1 MIFFVKLKKSCK
13 KEQTIRRGEG
23 MMNLSGMI
31 SDEVIEAILEIFKQ
45 EHPSGVYVVSK
56 MLNGN
61 VLIEGESDQSL
72 YLRPFPAQT
81 LTLSRIST
89 LRSRKGIGKAILD
102 VLEKTAKEHGCSQLV
117 LEQVMTEDMHRFAKK
132 HGFEEDPL
140 TMMTLGDQ
148 RVGNYTK
155 AI

>member
-1 MIFFVKLKKSCK
+1 
-13 KEQTIRRGEG
+13 

-89 LRSRKGIGKAILD
+89 LRSRKGIGKAIFECLGHY
-102 VLEKTAKEHGCSQLV
+102 AKAMGCTQLV
-117 LEQVMTEDMHRFAKK
+117 IEQAMTTDILRFAEKEQ
-132 HGFEEDPL
+132 FVLDPNTGMCL
-140 TMMTLGDQ
+140 EGRM
-148 RVGNYTK
+148 VGNYVK
-155 AI
+155 SL